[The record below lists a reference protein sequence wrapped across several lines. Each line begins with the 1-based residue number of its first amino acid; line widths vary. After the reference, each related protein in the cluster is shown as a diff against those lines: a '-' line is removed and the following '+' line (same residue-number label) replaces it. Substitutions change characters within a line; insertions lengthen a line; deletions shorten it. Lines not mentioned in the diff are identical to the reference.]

1 MLDFARSASDL
12 LELVKR
18 CRGGDPEAWRALRG
32 PSQEIGRQ
40 ALRSFRLPEADS
52 DDILSDALTAMHAG
66 GLAQLRGGTIAE
78 LIAFL
83 KVVVRTRAIHFLKAR
98 SK

>member
-52 DDILSDALTAMHAG
+52 DDILSAALTAMHAG